1 MAIARIMAD
10 RYVIQLPEVVSD
22 STHGDQ
28 PSFELITVR
37 LTDSD
42 GGEGV
47 GYTYTGGFGGR
58 AILSLL
64 RDELVPHLVGKNET
78 DIEGLWMAMWW
89 RLIFVG
95 RGGAVSFAIA
105 AIDTALWDLRA
116 RKAGLP
122 LWRLLGGTNPHVRIY
137 AGGIDL
143 MYPLDKLLRQTEGN
157 LGRGFRAIKM
167 KVGRPNLDEDVARVR
182 AIREYLGPDIPL
194 MVDANMAWT
203 VDKTIEA
210 AQRMAEFDLVWI
222 EEPIVP
228 EDVAGHARIA
238 SQSTAKIATGENLH
252 TLHEFAAIIDA
263 GGVHYPEPDLASCGG
278 ITVWLKVAEHARR
291 HGLPVTTHGVH
302 DLHVHLL
309 AASPNASFLE
319 AHGYGLGRYMA
330 HPLVIRE
337 GYAIAPERPGHGV
350 ELDWAALERLK
361 G

>member
-1 MAIARIMAD
+1 MTIARIVAD
-10 RYVIQLPEVVSD
+10 RYVIQLPEVVSN

-42 GGEGV
+42 GAEGI

-64 RDELVPHLVGKNET
+64 RDELIPLVAGKNET
-78 DIEGLWMAMWW
+78 DIEGLWDAMWW
-89 RLIFVG
+89 RLHFVG
-95 RGGAVSFAIA
+95 RGGAVPFAIA

-122 LWRLLGGTNPHVRIY
+122 LWQLLGGTDPRVRIY

-143 MYPLDKLLRQTEGN
+143 MYPLEKLLRQTEGN

-182 AIREYLGPDIPL
+182 AMRHYLGPDIPL

-203 VDKTIEA
+203 VDRTIEA
-210 AQRMAEFDLVWI
+210 AKRMAEFDLVWI

-228 EDVAGHARIA
+228 EDVAGHVRIA

-252 TLHEFAAIIDA
+252 ALHEFATIIDA

-278 ITVWLKVAEHARR
+278 ITVWLKVADHARQK
-291 HGLPVTTHGVH
+291 GLPVTTHGVH

-309 AASPNASFLE
+309 AASPNGSFLE
-319 AHGYGLGRYMA
+319 AHGYGLERYMA
-330 HPLVIRE
+330 HPLVIKD

-350 ELDWAALERLK
+350 ELDWPALDRLR

>member
-1 MAIARIMAD
+1 MTIARIVAD

-42 GGEGV
+42 GAEGV

-64 RDELVPHLVGKNET
+64 RDELIPLVAGKNET
-78 DIEGLWMAMWW
+78 DIEGLWNAMWW
-89 RLIFVG
+89 RLHFVG

-122 LWRLLGGTNPHVRIY
+122 LWKLLGGTDPHVSIY

-143 MYPLDKLLRQTEGN
+143 MYPLEKLLRQTDGN

-182 AIREYLGPDIPL
+182 AMRKYLGPDIPL

-203 VDKTIEA
+203 VDRTIEA

-228 EDVAGHARIA
+228 EDVTGHVRIA
-238 SQSTAKIATGENLH
+238 SESTAKIAAGENLH
-252 TLHEFAAIIDA
+252 TFQEFAAIIDS

-278 ITVWLKVAEHARR
+278 ITVWRRVAEHARQ

-309 AASPNASFLE
+309 AATPNASFLE
-319 AHGYGLGRYMA
+319 AHGYGLERYMA
-330 HPLVIRE
+330 HPLVLKD

-361 G
+361 A

>member
-1 MAIARIMAD
+1 MAIARIVAD

-28 PSFELITVR
+28 PAFELITVR
-37 LTDSD
+37 LTDSE
-42 GGEGV
+42 GNEGV
-47 GYTYTGGFGGR
+47 GYTYTGGYGGR

-64 RDELVPHLVGKNET
+64 RDELIPLVVGKNET
-78 DIEGLWMAMWW
+78 DIDGVWEAMWW
-89 RLIFVG
+89 RVHFVG

-116 RKAGLP
+116 LKAGLP
-122 LWRLLGGTNPHVRIY
+122 LWKLLGGTNPQVRIY

-143 MYPLDKLLRQTEGN
+143 MYSLEKLLRQTEDN
-157 LGRGFRAIKM
+157 LLRGFRAIKM
-167 KVGRPNLDEDVARVR
+167 KVGRPNLDEDIARVR
-182 AIREYLGPDIPL
+182 AMRQYLGPDIPL

-210 AQRMAEFDLVWI
+210 ARRLAECDLVWI
-222 EEPIVP
+222 EEPLVP
-228 EDVAGHARIA
+228 EDLDGHVRIA
-238 SQSTAKIATGENLH
+238 AESPAKIATGENFH
-252 TLHEFAAIIDA
+252 TFHEFAAMIDA

-278 ITVWLKVAEHARR
+278 ITVWRKVAEHARR
-291 HGLPVTTHGVH
+291 KGLPVTTHGVH

-309 AASPNASFLE
+309 AAAPNASFLE
-319 AHGYGLGRYMA
+319 AHGYGLERYMA
-330 HPLVIRE
+330 HPLTIKD

-350 ELDWAALERLK
+350 ELDWAALDRLR

>member
-1 MAIARIMAD
+1 MTIASIVAD

-37 LTDSD
+37 LTDSE
-42 GGEGV
+42 GVEGV

-64 RDELVPHLVGKNET
+64 RDELIPFLVGREGA
-78 DIEGLWMAMWW
+78 DIDGLWNAMWW
-89 RLIFVG
+89 RLHFVG

-122 LWRLLGGTNPHVRIY
+122 LWKLLGGRDPRVRIY

-143 MYPLDKLLRQTEGN
+143 MYPLEKLLRQTENN
-157 LGRGFRAIKM
+157 LRRGFRAIKM

-182 AIREYLGPDIPL
+182 AMRQYLGPGFPR

-203 VDKTIEA
+203 VDRAIEA
-210 AQRMAEFDLVWI
+210 ARRLAEFDLVWI

-228 EDVAGHARIA
+228 EDIPGHVRIA
-238 SQSTAKIATGENLH
+238 SESTAKIATGENFH
-252 TLHEFAAIIDA
+252 AFHEFAAIIDA
-263 GGVHYPEPDLASCGG
+263 GGIHYPEPDLASCGG
-278 ITVWLKVAEHARR
+278 ITVWLRVAEHARR
-291 HGLPVTTHGVH
+291 KRLPVTTHGVH

-309 AASPNASFLE
+309 AAASNASFLE
-319 AHGYGLGRYMA
+319 AHGYGLERYMA
-330 HPLVIRE
+330 EPLVLKD

-350 ELDWAALERLK
+350 ELDWAALDRSK
-361 G
+361 T

>member
-1 MAIARIMAD
+1 
-10 RYVIQLPEVVSD
+10 
-22 STHGDQ
+22 
-28 PSFELITVR
+28 LIP
-37 LTDSD
+37 
-42 GGEGV
+42 
-47 GYTYTGGFGGR
+47 
-58 AILSLL
+58 
-64 RDELVPHLVGKNET
+64 LVAGKNET
-78 DIEGLWMAMWW
+78 DIDGLWNAMWW
-89 RLIFVG
+89 RLHFVG

-122 LWRLLGGTNPHVRIY
+122 LWKLLGGTDPHVSIY

-143 MYPLDKLLRQTEGN
+143 MYPLEKLLRQADGN

-167 KVGRPNLDEDVARVR
+167 KVGRPDLDEDVARVR
-182 AIREYLGPDIPL
+182 AMRKYLGPDIPL

-203 VDKTIEA
+203 VDRTIEA

-228 EDVAGHARIA
+228 EDVNGHVRIA
-238 SQSTAKIATGENLH
+238 SESTAKIAAGENLH
-252 TLHEFAAIIDA
+252 TFHEFAAIIDS

-278 ITVWLKVAEHARR
+278 ITVWRRVAEHARQ

-309 AASPNASFLE
+309 AATPNASFLE
-319 AHGYGLGRYMA
+319 AHGYGLEGYMA
-330 HPLVIRE
+330 HTLVLKD

-361 G
+361 A